1 MMAQPTVM
9 QLEQAQ
15 RVAEHFDITVDEALQ
30 IPPRVLAVFDRR
42 AALVAKKTPNTQPEP
57 QRKEE
62 YESQILDW

>member
-9 QLEQAQ
+9 QLKQAQ

-42 AALVAKKTPNTQPEP
+42 AALVAQKTPNTEPQP

>member
-9 QLEQAQ
+9 QLEQAH
-15 RVAEHFDITVDEALQ
+15 RVADYFDITVDEALQ

-57 QRKEE
+57 QRKAE

>member
-1 MMAQPTVM
+1 MTKPTIM
-9 QLEQAQ
+9 QVEQAQ

-42 AALVAKKTPNTQPEP
+42 VALVAQKTPNTEPQP

-62 YESQILDW
+62 YEPQILNW